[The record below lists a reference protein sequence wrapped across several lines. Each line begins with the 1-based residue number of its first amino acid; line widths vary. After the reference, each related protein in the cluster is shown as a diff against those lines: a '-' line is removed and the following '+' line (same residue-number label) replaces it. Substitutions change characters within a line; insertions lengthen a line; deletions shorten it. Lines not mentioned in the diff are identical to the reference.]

1 MKDISVGLS
10 KHNKVEIKIQCIYMF
25 DLLMETKCPLILD
38 L

>member
-10 KHNKVEIKIQCIYMF
+10 NYKKVEIKIQCIYMF